1 MLIKGNII
9 NNNEAINIQEKEEDV
24 RYARNTLYVLVG
36 LTVLGAFIFTDSWR
50 LIDAGLIAILAYLV
64 TFNNSKTAL
73 LIACIYYAIDSILA
87 FSEYGVSGWMVRGVI
102 HYLLIRGTISIYQLD
117 RAKRGLIPS
126 YTQ

>member
-1 MLIKGNII
+1 M

-117 RAKRGLIPS
+117 RANKGLIPS

>member
-1 MLIKGNII
+1 MKGNIM

-36 LTVLGAFIFTDSWR
+36 LTILGVIIFSDPWR
-50 LIDAGLIAILAYLV
+50 LIDAGFIAILACLV

-87 FSEYGVSGWMVRGVI
+87 FSEFGVSGWMVRGVI

-117 RAKRGLIPS
+117 KAKKGLIPS
-126 YTQ
+126 YTS

>member
-1 MLIKGNII
+1 M

-36 LTVLGAFIFTDSWR
+36 LSILGAIIFSDPWR
-50 LIDAGLIAILAYLV
+50 LMDVGFLVFLAFLV

-117 RAKRGLIPS
+117 KAKKGLIPS
-126 YTQ
+126 YSE

>member
-1 MLIKGNII
+1 M

-36 LTVLGAFIFTDSWR
+36 LTILGAIVFSEPWR
-50 LIDAGLIAILAYLV
+50 LIDAGFIAILACLV
-64 TFNNSKTAL
+64 TLNNSKAAL
-73 LIACIYYAIDSILA
+73 VIACIYYAIDSILA

-117 RAKRGLIPS
+117 KAKKGLIPS
-126 YTQ
+126 YSE

>member
-1 MLIKGNII
+1 M

-24 RYARNTLYVLVG
+24 RYARNTLYVLMG
-36 LTVLGAFIFTDSWR
+36 LTILGAIIFSDPWG
-50 LIDAGLIAILAYLV
+50 LIDLSFLAILAFLV

-87 FSEYGVSGWMVRGVI
+87 FSEFGVSGWMVRGVI

-117 RAKRGLIPS
+117 KAKKGLIPS

>member
-1 MLIKGNII
+1 M

-36 LTVLGAFIFTDSWR
+36 LSIFSDPWR
-50 LIDAGLIAILAYLV
+50 LIDLSFLAILAFLV

-117 RAKRGLIPS
+117 KAKKGLIPS
-126 YTQ
+126 YSE